1 MALAT
6 FFWAVILA
14 AVAATAATDDDTSF
28 EEEEAP
34 QCKISSLVL
43 GQLQSFCQ
51 QVKSE
56 IHAAAAAIAN
66 FQLGS
71 SICVQSACDLA
82 SSEAS

>member
-1 MALAT
+1 M
-6 FFWAVILA
+6 ILA
-14 AVAATAATDDDTSF
+14 AVAAAAATDDDTSF
-28 EEEEAP
+28 EEEEEAP

-43 GQLQSFCQ
+43 GQLESFCQ

-56 IHAAAAAIAN
+56 IHTAAAAATAN